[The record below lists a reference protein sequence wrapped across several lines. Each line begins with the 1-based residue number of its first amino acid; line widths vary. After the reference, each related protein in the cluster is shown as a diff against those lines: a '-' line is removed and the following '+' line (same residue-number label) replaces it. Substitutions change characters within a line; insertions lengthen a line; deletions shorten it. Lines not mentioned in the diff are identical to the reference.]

1 MAETLHSPEALTALT
16 IRIFTAAGWGEAE
29 AADLAEH
36 LVRANLTG
44 HDSHGVGMIPAYI
57 EAWQDGLL
65 APANQPETIREAA
78 PFLVIDGHMALGQ
91 PAAKAAMHR
100 AVTMARAGGVC
111 LLNLTNCNHIG
122 RIGHYAEIAAAAGMI
137 AMLWVNVAG
146 RRAAV
151 APFGAGEARF
161 GTNPHAI
168 GIPDGDAPLILD
180 FATSRMA
187 HGKTRVA
194 FNKGEQLP
202 PGYIIDVEGHP
213 STDPAQVQGEGW
225 GGALLPFGDHKGAG
239 VALVAEILSAALTGS
254 GRPITETPRK
264 SWIIN
269 NLFAVVLDPDGL
281 DPDAGNRAARIAA
294 LAEYHRA
301 TAPAAGVDRVRAPGD
316 KERETL
322 PGRSRHGIP
331 VDDET
336 WRQLMTAAK
345 ATGAEV

>member
-1 MAETLHSPEALTALT
+1 MAETLHTPEALRALT
-16 IRIFTAAGWGEAE
+16 IRIFTHAGWSQTE

-36 LVRANLTG
+36 LVLANLTG

-57 EAWQDGLL
+57 EAWQEGLL
-65 APANQPETIREAA
+65 KPENQPETIRNAP
-78 PFLVIDGHMALGQ
+78 PFLVIDGHVALGQ

-100 AVTMARAGGVC
+100 AVEVARDTGVC

-122 RIGHYAEIAAAAGMI
+122 RIGHYAEIAVEAGMI
-137 AMLWVNVAG
+137 ALLWVNVAG

-168 GIPDGDAPLILD
+168 GIPSGDGPLILD

-194 FNKGEQLP
+194 FNKGEPLP
-202 PGYIIDVEGHP
+202 PGYVIDAQGRP
-213 STDPAQVQGEGW
+213 STDPAVVQGEGW

-239 VALVAEILSAALTGS
+239 VALAAEILSAVLTGA
-254 GRPITETPRK
+254 GRPITETARK

-269 NLFAVVLDPDGL
+269 NLFAVVFDPARLDPDG
-281 DPDAGNRAARIAA
+281 ANRSGRIAA
-294 LAEYHRA
+294 LTNYLRA
-301 TAPAAGVDRVRAPGD
+301 TAPAEGVDRVRAPGD

-322 PGRSRHGIP
+322 ANRSRDGIP

-336 WRQLMTAAK
+336 WRQLMAAEK
-345 ATGAEV
+345 AVGAA